1 MRTTHTPSRR
11 PRIRPLLVVVCCL
24 ALILAVGGLVAA
36 CGGSTS
42 TSTTAAAPGTT
53 AGGTPSTTAGTPST
67 TAAGG
72 ATEIQV
78 AIKGFAFNPAEVTI
92 NVGDTVTWTNDD
104 SANHTVVAD
113 NGEFKSGDLGQGA
126 TFSFTFTK
134 AGTYQYKC
142 GVHPNMTGTVTVK

>member
-1 MRTTHTPSRR
+1 MRHLPTPPGAP
-11 PRIRPLLVVVCCL
+11 PRIHPLLLVACCL
-24 ALILAVGGLVAA
+24 ALILAVGMLAAA
-36 CGGSTS
+36 CGGSTG
-42 TSTTAAAPGTT
+42 TSGTTAVAPGTT
-53 AGGTPSTTAGTPST
+53 AGGTPGT

-72 ATEIQV
+72 ATETQV

-134 AGTYQYKC
+134 AGAYPYKC